1 MCIDRSS
8 ETRAAR
14 YPDPDGRPLTVLCS
28 VPCACVS
35 TSRPETLEVRVE
47 VEVEVEERLLRG
59 RAEVGAVWVRARLGR
74 QRGRG
79 E

>member
-1 MCIDRSS
+1 MCIDHSS
-8 ETRAAR
+8 ETPAAR
-14 YPDPDGRPLTVLCS
+14 YPDPGGRVLTV
-28 VPCACVS
+28 VCVS
-35 TSRPETLEVRVE
+35 TSRPETLEVRIE

-59 RAEVGAVWVRARLGR
+59 RAEVGAVRVRARLGG